1 MRANKKYFNVRVFKD
16 PLKVASVI
24 YHEDSLEDVKNSQ
37 NKMLAKL
44 DNFQKYNRKKPDT
57 IQEKTEVLINA
68 EGLYNIRNKVI
79 EAFEDGFFPYNDG
92 FQQKESD
99 VVNKKIAKL
108 GKSRR
113 KKI

>member
-1 MRANKKYFNVRVFKD
+1 MRVNKKYFNVRVFKD

-44 DNFQKYNRKKPDT
+44 DDFQKYNRKKPDT
-57 IQEKTEVLINA
+57 IQEKTEVLI
-68 EGLYNIRNKVI
+68 I